1 MTTARRAT
9 AERSAQIDSAIIIAI
24 KVLLA
29 LVLVTPLIV
38 MARPLPD
45 TFFPFIV
52 GKAIYYRTLIE
63 IAFGLWIVLA
73 LRDPGNRAPKSLLL
87 PILAIYVFVTFWAS
101 VFGVS
106 QTRSMWSTYERMQG
120 FVDIAHWLLFVWV
133 ATAVLRTW
141 VDWRALLNFNL
152 LIAAIMG
159 ILGLSQQFGW
169 GWLVYLSGGRRLD
182 ITLGNPTYVGVYM
195 MVSIMISLAFLAHS
209 FGKEEE
215 PAQTGQRERRRR
227 RARSRAEQQR
237 EGIPTVYWWRA
248 FWTVTALLSFW
259 ILFLTGTRGALIGL
273 TVALLTVGI
282 TYIFWGNMRRV
293 RLASIIA
300 IASIIGLIV
309 VLIPLRETAAFDS
322 IAGSRTMLTRIA
334 NVGLDDDSLKGRISS
349 ARVGLRGFLERPV
362 LGWGPENFTI
372 AYDRLVSAEIVATA
386 VTSFDQAHNK
396 PIEELTTKGILGFLA
411 YMSIWGYMVWVLNRR
426 VPGLSSENQLFTLFI
441 AGALAGY
448 FAQNLFLFD
457 TPGTVVNFYLMLS
470 FIVFLDATGLPA
482 EVPEEKPARW
492 SSRKFFQ
499 SDTAL
504 ISALVVTGVVVSGMI
519 YVVNGGPY
527 RGSTEILK
535 SLNEEIT
542 WTERVQIYQD
552 TVSAFPPLAN
562 YPRIISLNQLTQNWS
577 QLAEDEARIALEHVQ
592 KQEDAGLEAEPE
604 EWRLYLA
611 LAALYRR
618 SATLNAAYAVRA
630 RELVEEALNLA
641 PLRIEV
647 HQNLVEQNLL
657 EGNGPGAQSV
667 IDDYLGV
674 NPSAEQHFTR
684 YTDPIDFLKNQ
695 GAGG

>member
-1 MTTARRAT
+1 MTTAQEAT
-9 AERSAQIDSAIIIAI
+9 AERSAQIDSVLIIAI

-73 LRDPGNRAPKSLLL
+73 LRDPRNRAPRSLLL
-87 PILAIYVFVTFWAS
+87 PILAIYVFVTFLAS

-120 FVDIAHWLLFVWV
+120 FVDVAHWLLFVWV

-141 VDWRALLNFNL
+141 IDWRALLNFNL

-159 ILGLSQQFGW
+159 ILGLSQQFQW

-195 MVSIMISLAFLAHS
+195 MVAIVISLAFLAHS
-209 FGKEEE
+209 FVKEEE
-215 PAQTGQRERRRR
+215 PAQTGQRQRPRR
-227 RARSRAEQQR
+227 RARNRAEQRR
-237 EGIPTVYWWRA
+237 EGIPIVYWWRA
-248 FWTVTALLSFW
+248 FWISTALLSFW

-273 TVALLTVGI
+273 TVAVLTVGL

-293 RLASIIA
+293 RLASIITL
-300 IASIIGLIV
+300 ASIV
-309 VLIPLRETAAFDS
+309 VLVAVLIPVRHTAAFDS
-322 IAGSRTMLTRIA
+322 IAGSGTMLSRIA
-334 NVGLDDDSLKGRISS
+334 NIGFDDDSLKGRISS
-349 ARVGLRGFLERPV
+349 ARVGLRGFLEKPV

-411 YMSIWGYMVWVLNRR
+411 YMSIWGYMVWVLWKR
-426 VPGLSSENQLFTLFI
+426 VPGLGSANQLFTLFI

-457 TPGTVVNFYLMLS
+457 TPGTVVNFYLLLS
-470 FIVFLDATGLPA
+470 FAVFLDGTGLPV
-482 EVPEEKPARW
+482 EVPAEKTTTW
-492 SSRKFFQ
+492 SNRRFLQ

-504 ISALVVTGVVVSGMI
+504 ISGLVVMGVVVVGMI

-535 SLNEEIT
+535 SLNQEIS
-542 WTERVQIYQD
+542 WTERVKIYDD
-552 TVSAFPPLAN
+552 TISAFPPLAN
-562 YPRIISLNQLTQNWS
+562 YPRIISLNQLTSNWS
-577 QLAEDEARIALEHVQ
+577 QLTEEETRLALELV
-592 KQEDAGLEAEPE
+592 KKEEIAGLKAEPE

-618 SATLNAAYAVRA
+618 SASVDAASASKA
-630 RELVEEALNLA
+630 RELVEQALRLA

-647 HQNLVEQNLL
+647 HQNLVEQHLL
-657 EGNGPGAQSV
+657 EGNGPGAQGV
-667 IDDYLGV
+667 IDDYLAV
-674 NPSAEQHFTR
+674 NPSAEQHFAR
-684 YTDPIDFLKNQ
+684 YGEPIDFLKTRA
-695 GAGG
+695 AGG